1 MSYPIR
7 RVDVGDA
14 PALQALFS
22 CPSVIRNSL
31 QMPYPSLSH
40 WQKRLAEMQDN
51 THALVACDEANRA
64 IGYGALIQ
72 PSQRR
77 RAHTASVAL
86 VVHEDWQGKG
96 VGRQLLGALL
106 DYADNWLGVTRL
118 ELHVYADNERAIAL
132 YRQLGFE
139 QEGRLQAD
147 SFRDGEYVD
156 GLLMARLRWPQVA
169 GK

>member
-7 RVDVGDA
+7 RVELGDA

-31 QMPYPSLSH
+31 QLPYPSLAH
-40 WQKRLAEMQDN
+40 WQKRLAEMPES
-51 THALVACDEANRA
+51 THALVACDGANRA

-72 PSQRR
+72 APQKR
-77 RAHTASVAL
+77 RAHTASLAL

-96 VGRQLLGALL
+96 VGRQLMGALL
-106 DYADNWLGVTRL
+106 DYADDWLGLTRL

-139 QEGRLQAD
+139 EEGRLRAD

-156 GLLMARLRWPQVA
+156 GLLMARLRGALA
-169 GK
+169 GRG